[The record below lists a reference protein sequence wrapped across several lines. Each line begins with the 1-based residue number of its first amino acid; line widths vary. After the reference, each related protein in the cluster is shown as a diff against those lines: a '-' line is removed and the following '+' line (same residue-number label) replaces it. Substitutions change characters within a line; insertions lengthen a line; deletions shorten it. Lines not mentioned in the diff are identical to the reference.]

1 MNFLD
6 IFKKFKFE
14 YEIYLYND
22 ETYLCINKTI
32 VKKDLM
38 FKIFSYILKK
48 VNKAEHEDDM
58 KTKYVMLSNNQDYI
72 KILNNIGLAER
83 LMNEV
88 VKNKDYKYLSAN
100 IKNITFRDI
109 DDKNVEITIEIEG
122 IYTWRR

>member
-38 FKIFSYILKK
+38 FKIFLYILKK
-48 VNKAEHEDDM
+48 VNKAEYEDDV